1 MQTALLILLVLVLIY
16 TIKKESKRG
25 FTEESFISI
34 VNHTFRTPLTRIKW
48 MSEKLE
54 QEIPRKEQIEIS
66 KDLSNSVGRLLEI
79 IDELAGIKDI
89 HNTSGYNLKA
99 VSLREILEE
108 AVRKSSAQINQKN
121 IKLSL
126 PTMNNIPL
134 LSIDTKKISF
144 AVSVLLEN
152 AIFYSKNDSS
162 IKIDSQI
169 KGSKLILKIED
180 SGIGL
185 SWKDR
190 RNIFD
195 RFYRG
200 ERAKKMNTDGM
211 GLGLYIAKEI
221 VKRHKGQIV
230 FHSKGK
236 DKGAIFSIILPI
248 KKS

>member
-1 MQTALLILLVLVLIY
+1 MQTALVVLLILVLVY
-16 TIKKESKRG
+16 TIRKDSKRN

-48 MSEKLE
+48 MSERLE

-66 KDLSNSVGRLLEI
+66 KDLSNSVGRLLDI

-99 VSLREILEE
+99 VSLREIIEE
-108 AVRKSSAQINQKN
+108 SVRKSSNLINQKN

-144 AVSVLLEN
+144 VVQVILEN
-152 AIFYSKNDSS
+152 AIFYSKDNSNININS
-162 IKIDSQI
+162 EIKDN
-169 KGSKLILKIED
+169 KLILDIED

-211 GLGLYIAKEI
+211 GLGLYMAREI
-221 VKRHKGQIV
+221 IKRHRGQIK

-236 DKGAIFSIILPI
+236 DKGAIFSIVLPI
-248 KKS
+248 KQS

>member
-1 MQTALLILLVLVLIY
+1 MQTALVVLLILVLVY
-16 TIKKESKRG
+16 TIRKDSKRN

-48 MSEKLE
+48 MSERLE

-66 KDLSNSVGRLLEI
+66 KDLSNSVGRLLDI

-99 VSLREILEE
+99 VSLREIIEE
-108 AVRKSSAQINQKN
+108 SVRKSSNLINQKN

-144 AVSVLLEN
+144 VVQVILEN
-152 AIFYSKNDSS
+152 AIFYSKDNSNININS
-162 IKIDSQI
+162 EIKDN
-169 KGSKLILKIED
+169 KLILDIED

-211 GLGLYIAKEI
+211 GLGLYMAREI
-221 VKRHKGQIV
+221 IKRHRGQIK

-236 DKGAIFSIILPI
+236 DKGAIFSIVLPI

>member
-1 MQTALLILLVLVLIY
+1 MQTALVVLLILVLIY
-16 TIKKESKRG
+16 TIRKDSKRN

-48 MSEKLE
+48 MSERLE

-66 KDLSNSVGRLLEI
+66 KDLSNSVGRLLDI

-99 VSLREILEE
+99 VSLREIIEE
-108 AVRKSSAQINQKN
+108 SVRKSSNLINQKN

-144 AVSVLLEN
+144 VVQVILEN
-152 AIFYSKNDSS
+152 AIFYSKDNSNININS
-162 IKIDSQI
+162 EIKDN
-169 KGSKLILKIED
+169 KLILDIED

-211 GLGLYIAKEI
+211 GLGLYMAREI
-221 VKRHKGQIV
+221 IKRHRGQIK

-236 DKGAIFSIILPI
+236 DKGAIFSIVLPI

>member
-1 MQTALLILLVLVLIY
+1 MQTALVVLLILVLVY
-16 TIKKESKRG
+16 TIRKDSKRN

-48 MSEKLE
+48 MSERLE

-66 KDLSNSVGRLLEI
+66 KDLSNSVGRLLDI

-99 VSLREILEE
+99 VSLREIIEE
-108 AVRKSSAQINQKN
+108 SVRKSSNLINQKN

-144 AVSVLLEN
+144 VVQVILEN
-152 AIFYSKNDSS
+152 AIFYSKDNSNININS
-162 IKIDSQI
+162 EIKDN
-169 KGSKLILKIED
+169 KLILDIED

-211 GLGLYIAKEI
+211 GLGLYMAREI
-221 VKRHKGQIV
+221 IKRHKGQIK

-236 DKGAIFSIILPI
+236 NKGAIFSIVLPI